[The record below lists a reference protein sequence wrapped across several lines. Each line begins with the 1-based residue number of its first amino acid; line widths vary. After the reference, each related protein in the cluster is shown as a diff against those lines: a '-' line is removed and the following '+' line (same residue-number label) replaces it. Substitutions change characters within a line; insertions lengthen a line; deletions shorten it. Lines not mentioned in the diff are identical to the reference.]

1 MIKKNKKD
9 LSKREKIRNYVL
21 LSSVFIIPL
30 LFFLWVG
37 YISLSSVGANL
48 SVILDLT
55 TEESNKIISI
65 INNTWHVFIIMAYE
79 YIIYCILLIL
89 NYIFYKKKYKILL
102 LIFNVTILIVFIV
115 DFIINF
121 VQNGEFYNFDL
132 LLFVISS
139 LIGLYYAYKLY
150 KKKL

>member
-1 MIKKNKKD
+1 MLEKNKKD
-9 LSKREKIRNYVL
+9 LRRREKIRNYIL

-55 TEESNKIISI
+55 NEEANKIISI
-65 INNTWHVFIIMAYE
+65 INNTWHVFIIMTYE
-79 YIIYCILLIL
+79 YIIYCFLLIL

-102 LIFNVTILIVFIV
+102 LVLNIIILIVFIV

-132 LLFVISS
+132 LLFVINS

-150 KKKL
+150 KE

>member
-1 MIKKNKKD
+1 MKKKD
-9 LSKREKIRNYVL
+9 LNKREKIINYVL
-21 LSSVFIIPL
+21 LGSVFIVSL

-37 YISLSSVGANL
+37 YISISAVGANIHTAL
-48 SVILDLT
+48 ELT
-55 TEESNKIISI
+55 NDETNKILPII
-65 INNTWHVFIIMAYE
+65 INVWNVFKIMAYE
-79 YIIYCILLIL
+79 YIIYCVLLVL
-89 NYIFYKKKYKILL
+89 NYIFYKKKYKLL
-102 LIFNVTILIVFIV
+102 LIIFNVIILIVFIV

-150 KKKL
+150 KN

>member
-115 DFIINF
+115 DFIISF

-132 LLFVISS
+132 LLFVINS
-139 LIGLYYAYKLY
+139 LIGL
-150 KKKL
+150 

>member
-1 MIKKNKKD
+1 MKKKS
-9 LSKREKIRNYVL
+9 LSKSEKIINYVL
-21 LSSVFIIPL
+21 LGSVFIVSL

-37 YISLSSVGANL
+37 YISISAVGANIHTAL
-48 SVILDLT
+48 ELT
-55 TEESNKIISI
+55 NDETNKILPII
-65 INNTWHVFIIMAYE
+65 INVWNVFKIMAYE
-79 YIIYCILLIL
+79 YIIYCVLLVL
-89 NYIFYKKKYKILL
+89 NYIFYKKKYKLL
-102 LIFNVTILIVFIV
+102 LIIFNVIILIVFIV

-150 KKKL
+150 KN

>member
-1 MIKKNKKD
+1 MIKENKKD
-9 LSKREKIRNYVL
+9 LSKREKIKNYVL

-30 LFFLWVG
+30 LFFLWGG
-37 YISLSSVGANL
+37 YISISSVGANL
-48 SVILDLT
+48 NVILDFT
-55 TEESNKIISI
+55 NEEANKINSI
-65 INNTWHVFIIMAYE
+65 INNTWHLFIIMAYE

-102 LIFNVTILIVFIV
+102 LIFNVIILIVFVV

-132 LLFVISS
+132 LLYVINS

-150 KKKL
+150 KE

>member
-1 MIKKNKKD
+1 MLEKNKKD
-9 LSKREKIRNYVL
+9 LRKREKIRNYIL

-55 TEESNKIISI
+55 NEEANKIISI
-65 INNTWHVFIIMAYE
+65 INNTWHVFIIMTYE
-79 YIIYCILLIL
+79 YIIYCFLLIL

-102 LIFNVTILIVFIV
+102 LVLNIIILIVFIV

-132 LLFVISS
+132 LLFVINS

-150 KKKL
+150 KE